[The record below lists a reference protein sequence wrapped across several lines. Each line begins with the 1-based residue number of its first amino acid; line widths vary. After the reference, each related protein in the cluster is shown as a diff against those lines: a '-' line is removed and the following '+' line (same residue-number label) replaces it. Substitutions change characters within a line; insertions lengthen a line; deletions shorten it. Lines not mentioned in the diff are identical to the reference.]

1 MKNIE
6 DINRASV
13 KNIASKKKVPK
24 FFPGDTIRVGV
35 RIVEGKRERIQNFE
49 GVCIAKKNR
58 DINSSFTVRKIS
70 FGEGVERTFALYSP
84 IVSSIKVIRSGKVKR
99 AKLYY
104 LRDRKGKSARIVE
117 KIRKNI
123 GIEVEDEWETGH
135 VTGAIHIPVDDLL
148 DRTDEIPTDKKV
160 LFICAAGVRSGLAC
174 EMAASIG
181 FDSEMLYN
189 IEDGTPS
196 WIASGLPTTY

>member
-6 DINRASV
+6 DINRAIV
-13 KNIASKKKVPK
+13 QKITSKRKIPE

-35 RIVEGKRERIQNFE
+35 RIVEGKRARIQNFE

-84 IVSSIKVIRSGKVKR
+84 VVGSIKVVRSGKVKR

-104 LRDRKGKSARIVE
+104 LRDRKGKSARIAE
-117 KIRKNI
+117 KIKKNI
-123 GIEVEDEWETGH
+123 GIEMNVKNS
-135 VTGAIHIPVDDLL
+135 IPAESSEEVVSEKKE
-148 DRTDEIPTDKKV
+148 EIKTTLAKKITEKKEV
-160 LFICAAGVRSGLAC
+160 KKSDNLK
-174 EMAASIG
+174 
-181 FDSEMLYN
+181 
-189 IEDGTPS
+189 
-196 WIASGLPTTY
+196 

>member
-6 DINRASV
+6 DINKANVQKMVLKR
-13 KNIASKKKVPK
+13 KIPN

-35 RIVEGKRERIQNFE
+35 RIIEGKRERIQNFE

-84 IVSSIKVIRSGKVKR
+84 VIGSIKVVRSGKVRR

-104 LRDRKGKSARIVE
+104 LRDRKGKSARIAE
-117 KIRKNI
+117 KLKKNN
-123 GIEVEDEWETGH
+123 GIDVDVKASSQPEAAQQETSEKSE
-135 VTGAIHIPVDDLL
+135 
-148 DRTDEIPTDKKV
+148 EIKV
-160 LFICAAGVRSGLAC
+160 
-174 EMAASIG
+174 
-181 FDSEMLYN
+181 
-189 IEDGTPS
+189 TPS
-196 WIASGLPTTY
+196 KKITEKKEVKKSDNLK